1 MSRRPSKRSA
11 NASLSGE
18 WSGVFSYDL
27 DARNSVHF
35 SAKLTQDGARIV
47 GTSEEIAELGEA
59 RGAAISATLQG
70 RRNGVRVSWL
80 KLYDRMLKAYDEV
93 AYEGQVNEDATEIS
107 GQWRIP
113 GNWSGTFL
121 MIRTSSLMMAQQRSA
136 AERQ

>member
-113 GNWSGTFL
+113 GDWSGTFL
-121 MIRTSSLMMAQQRSA
+121 MIRAPARVLTRGIATE
-136 AERQ
+136 ERL